1 MSNWKLQ
8 DLRDE
13 RRRTFLKMCTV
24 AAAAVGIERSTLL
37 NFLADEGGHG
47 LAEAAGSTYGRALI
61 VPCPNGVYAW
71 MQELWPMPDMATQ
84 SVNGNMGSS
93 ASSVASSYLYCNAYN
108 YNGAGSLASSQG
120 APANYRGLYVGPKGA
135 AKNQL
140 GNNIMYT
147 KVDPS
152 TVSMLKYNP
161 AGDRP
166 MFYSPDAPWVDHVNG
181 KPIYPV
187 SCFMSGTDETHT
199 QFPVSATKLSG
210 TSVLQAAL
218 ASLGAASSSAIV
230 PVLGLDPVKYG
241 RAPGAP
247 EIATVPSAQGMI
259 DLFNSA
265 ASQFTLK
272 NQTDQQLFETYYK
285 ALIGLR
291 KSSARSTWAPQLQI
305 TKNAARIIGL
315 NFASQLTPA
324 DSDLKMFGVNDPTG
338 SDALNSYGPGNSGM
352 TFMSQSQKEKLDAWI
367 RCLIVVARAFQLGLS
382 KTAIISP
389 SPGPTSDTTFTDPH
403 VSFNSTSQLQAARN
417 TTHFIGKALDAFY
430 KLLGQTP
437 DPESTGETLDKNTV
451 FITYGDT
458 PHDPL
463 TGVTSSWADATP
475 NGCNWLYVMDPKGNL
490 KNGWFGQCYPNQG
503 NLGSNMQSGKNA
515 VGYSPITGLDDPSK
529 TPDACSVFG
538 STAAVFACAHGDKNK
553 TAEFG
558 QSPNTI
564 PALIKGA

>member
-1 MSNWKLQ
+1 MANWKLQ

-61 VPCPNGVYAW
+61 MPCPNGSYAW
-71 MQELWPMPDMATQ
+71 LQELWPMPDMAVQ
-84 SVNGNMGSS
+84 SVNGNMGNNQN
-93 ASSVASSYLYCNAYN
+93 SVVSSYLYCNAYN
-108 YNGAGSLASSQG
+108 YAGAGTLAASQG
-120 APANYRGLYVGPKGA
+120 AAAGYRGLYAGPKGSA
-135 AKNQL
+135 QNAQ
-140 GNNIMYT
+140 NNPIMYT
-147 KVDPS
+147 KSDPAG
-152 TVSMLKYNP
+152 VSGLKYYP
-161 AGDRP
+161 TGDRP
-166 MFYSPDAPWVDHVNG
+166 MFYSPDAPWVDHVAG
-181 KPIYPV
+181 KPIFPV
-187 SCFMSGTDETHT
+187 TCFMSGSDETHT
-199 QFPVSATKLSG
+199 QFPVTATKLSG

-218 ASLGAASSSAIV
+218 SSLGASSSSAIV

-272 NQTDQQLFETYYK
+272 SQTDQQLFETYYK

-291 KSSARSTWAPQLQI
+291 KSAARSTWAPQLQI

-324 DSDLKMFGVNDPTG
+324 DIDLKSFGVNDPVG
-338 SDALNSYGPGNSGM
+338 SDALNNYGPGNSGM
-352 TFMSQSQKEKLDAWI
+352 TFMSQSQKDKLDAWI
-367 RCLIVVARAFQLGLS
+367 RCLIVVAKAFALGLS

-403 VSFNSTSQLQAARN
+403 VSFASTANLQAARN
-417 TTHFIGKALDAFY
+417 TTHFIGKALDGFY
-430 KLLGQTP
+430 KLLGQFP
-437 DPESTGETLDKNTV
+437 DPESTSETLDKNTV
-451 FITYGDT
+451 FVGYGDT
-458 PHDPL
+458 PHTPL
-463 TGVTSSWADATP
+463 SGVTSQWADATP
-475 NGCNWLYVMDPKGNL
+475 NGCNWLYVMDPKGNI
-490 KNGWFGQCYPNQG
+490 KNGWFGQCYPDN
-503 NLGSNMQSGKNA
+503 NTQSGKNA
-515 VGYSPITGLDDPSK
+515 VGYSPISGLDDPSK
-529 TPDACSVFG
+529 TPDVCTVFG

-564 PALIKGA
+564 PALIKTA